1 MHHVNST
8 AGDGGDED
16 DFVAVVDGG
25 GPRPKFAIHRGAEA
39 IDRKGETVL
48 RLQLFVERL
57 GVDGLRAELLFG
69 VTALFAQD
77 GEIFNRKGFHASL
90 W

>member
-1 MHHVNST
+1 M
-8 AGDGGDED
+8 
-16 DFVAVVDGG
+16 
-25 GPRPKFAIHRGAEA
+25 
-39 IDRKGETVL
+39 L

-77 GEIFNRKGFHASL
+77 GEYLTVRVFMRRFGSRISRQS